1 MEQLRE
7 SVESKRGPGCLVMFS
22 LLWLSFSSFWTFTAW
37 KSGGGAMALF
47 GLPFIAIGLFL
58 LLGSFWRRIAGVRIG
73 KPKLMASKTTLR
85 PNETFVVR
93 YEQTFRLP
101 IDIQECRVELVFRE
115 KATYRRGTDT
125 YTEVHEEVQ
134 DFFEAP
140 VGHFDAGQ
148 TTQSEG
154 RMTIPAQAMHSF
166 RAANNQLQ
174 WLMRVLVNAQGW
186 PDVKDE
192 FELVVL
198 AEGF

>member
-166 RAANNQLQ
+166 RATNNQLQ

>member
-7 SVESKRGPGCLVMFS
+7 SFESKRGRGCLVMFS
-22 LLWLSFSSFWTFTAW
+22 LLWLSFSIFWTYTAW

-58 LLGSFWRRIAGVRIG
+58 LLGSYWRRIAGVRIG
-73 KPKLMASKTTLR
+73 KPQLMVSKTTLR
-85 PNETFVVR
+85 PNETFVVH
-93 YEQTFRLP
+93 YEQKFRLP
-101 IDIQECRVELVFRE
+101 IAIQECRVELVFRE

-125 YTEVHEEVQ
+125 YTEVHEDVQ

-140 VGHFDAGQ
+140 VGHFEAGQ

-154 RMTIPAQAMHSF
+154 HMTIPPNAMHSF
-166 RAANNQLQ
+166 RATNNQLQ
-174 WLMRVLVNAQGW
+174 WLLRVLVNAQGW

-192 FELVVL
+192 YDLMVL
-198 AEGF
+198 AEGL